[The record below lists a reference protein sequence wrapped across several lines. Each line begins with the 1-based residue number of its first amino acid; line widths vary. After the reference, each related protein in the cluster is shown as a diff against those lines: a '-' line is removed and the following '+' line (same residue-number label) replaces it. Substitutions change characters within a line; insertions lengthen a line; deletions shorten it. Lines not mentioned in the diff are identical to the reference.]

1 MLSSGSPCGSRSP
14 RVGCWTRTWRR
25 GLIAR
30 HNDFRSNPSCRAK
43 PWTVVCSRRS
53 CHGGAHEHVGAL
65 DRLHMRFGNAQECVA
80 ADEGSCR
87 RFAESRSVGQR
98 RGPRGRSVACSLLI
112 IEDVQ
117 SGICDS
123 AAAAACLSSSQHA
136 LLRRSRAP
144 RGLQASIS
152 SSLRTLAEA
161 RRAPGSLTT
170 ASPVRA
176 RLLHARSMPMCTSES
191 ARESAGLKRVEE
203 VVQRLQAPL
212 VTFPLTINR
221 V

>member
-117 SGICDS
+117 SGICDG
-123 AAAAACLSSSQHA
+123 AAAAACLSSSQRA
-136 LLRRSRAP
+136 SLRRSRAP
-144 RGLQASIS
+144 RGSRRRSPRHCGRSRRQ
-152 SSLRTLAEA
+152 LRHQSCPPTPA
-161 RRAPGSLTT
+161 RCVPGCSTRRQCRC
-170 ASPVRA
+170 A
-176 RLLHARSMPMCTSES
+176 
-191 ARESAGLKRVEE
+191 
-203 VVQRLQAPL
+203 
-212 VTFPLTINR
+212 
-221 V
+221 